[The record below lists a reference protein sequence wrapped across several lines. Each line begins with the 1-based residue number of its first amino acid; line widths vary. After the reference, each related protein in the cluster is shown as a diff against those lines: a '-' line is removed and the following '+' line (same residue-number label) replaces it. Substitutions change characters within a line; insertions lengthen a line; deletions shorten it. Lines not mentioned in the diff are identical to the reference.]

1 MFKTKSLL
9 TKATSPSCWSVVLP
23 GQGNPA
29 GIHEAAPPRTEPRSR
44 AQQLQPPAH
53 PCLPDPSPA
62 ADPGPARR
70 RGPLCRPLPAR
81 LAGCRGDT
89 PPPKKKTNQTT
100 PKIAELAVQEGV
112 ARGTLLTFG
121 SRHRGGEEEEEE
133 ERGPR
138 QSRAVPCPPPAALA
152 GGCGGLLVAE
162 VSHAGGVPCA
172 CLPASRSSG
181 HGPAPCP
188 NFLNLPDTWT
198 SISSPGGGRGGRPA
212 HPARPARSP
221 PPPRARP
228 CPDRAAG
235 HSAPGG
241 RSPPWALLGRWA
253 PLLGGEARGWAG
265 SRALSKPPL

>member
-89 PPPKKKTNQTT
+89 HTPPPKKKPQPNNTKNRRAGSAGRGCEGDAPHLWKQTPRRRGGGGGGAGT
-100 PKIAELAVQEGV
+100 PAEPRRALPSSGRAGGGLRGAAGGRGFPCRRRPLRLPPCQPLFWARPRSLPKLFKSPGHVDEHQLAWGR
-112 ARGTLLTFG
+112 ARRPPCPPCPPCPLPPTPPGQTLPRPG
-121 SRHRGGEEEEEE
+121 SWPLGPGGQISPVGLAGAVGAPAWRGGE
-133 ERGPR
+133 G
-138 QSRAVPCPPPAALA
+138 L
-152 GGCGGLLVAE
+152 GGLQ
-162 VSHAGGVPCA
+162 
-172 CLPASRSSG
+172 
-181 HGPAPCP
+181 GP
-188 NFLNLPDTWT
+188 
-198 SISSPGGGRGGRPA
+198 
-212 HPARPARSP
+212 
-221 PPPRARP
+221 
-228 CPDRAAG
+228 
-235 HSAPGG
+235 
-241 RSPPWALLGRWA
+241 
-253 PLLGGEARGWAG
+253 
-265 SRALSKPPL
+265 

>member
-162 VSHAGGVPCA
+162 VSHARRRPLRLPPCQPLFWA
-172 CLPASRSSG
+172 RPRSLPKLFKSPG
-181 HGPAPCP
+181 HVDEHQLAWGRARRPPCP
-188 NFLNLPDTWT
+188 PCPPCPLPPTPPGQTLPRPGSWPLG
-198 SISSPGGGRGGRPA
+198 PGGQISPVGLAGAVGAPAWRGGE
-212 HPARPARSP
+212 
-221 PPPRARP
+221 
-228 CPDRAAG
+228 G
-235 HSAPGG
+235 
-241 RSPPWALLGRWA
+241 
-253 PLLGGEARGWAG
+253 LGGLQG
-265 SRALSKPPL
+265 P